1 MYGRTN
7 ADYFHILE
15 YFNDFSNSDNLCYN
29 STVIMTLT
37 GENTFA
43 IAAAERQLAAAFTS
57 KHGAHG
63 VERVEAEDLT
73 PARLP
78 DLFQGATLFAP
89 ARLVIIRNLGAN
101 KPMLESL
108 TEALAHAADD
118 TTVVVAD
125 AALDKRTKLYKF
137 LKANSSFKE
146 FSPLGDAQLASWLQ
160 GEATRLGGA
169 LGAREARHLIDR
181 AGRDQWRLANELDK
195 LVSFAPE
202 VTAGAIDQLVDATPE
217 GTAFELLDAAL
228 AGNRPQLQQLF
239 ASLKTQEDPYKLFG
253 LLASQV
259 HALAV
264 VATAGARS
272 PDAIAKDA
280 GLHPF
285 VVRKTQAVASRLGV
299 TRVAQ
304 IAADVA
310 RCDLQLKS
318 TSADPWDVLQLC
330 LQKIAVI
337 KSAA

>member
-1 MYGRTN
+1 LVKVN
-7 ADYFHILE
+7 ILIW
-15 YFNDFSNSDNLCYN
+15 YN
-29 STVIMTLT
+29 NNMIMTLT

-43 IAAAERQLAAAFTS
+43 IAAAERQLAAAFVE

-63 VERVEAEDLT
+63 VERVDAEDLT

-89 ARLVIIRNLGAN
+89 ARLVILKNVGAN
-101 KPMLESL
+101 KPILEPL
-108 TEALAHAADD
+108 AETLAHAADE

-137 LKANSSFKE
+137 LKAHSSFKE
-146 FSPLGDAQLASWLQ
+146 FSQLNDAQLALWLQ

-169 LGAREARHLIDR
+169 LGTREARHLIER
-181 AGRDQWRLANELDK
+181 AGRDQWRLANEIDK

-228 AGNRPQLQQLF
+228 AGNRSQLQQL
-239 ASLKTQEDPYKLFG
+239 LGVLRTQEDPYKLFG
-253 LLASQV
+253 LLASQI

-264 VATAGARS
+264 VATAGTRS
-272 PDAIAKDA
+272 PDTIAKEA

-285 VVRKTQAVASRLGV
+285 VVRKTQAVAARLGV
-299 TRVAQ
+299 KRVAQ
-304 IAADVA
+304 VAADVA
-310 RCDLQLKS
+310 RCDIQLKS

-330 LQKIAVI
+330 LHKILI
-337 KSAA
+337 

>member
-1 MYGRTN
+1 M
-7 ADYFHILE
+7 
-15 YFNDFSNSDNLCYN
+15 
-29 STVIMTLT
+29 VIMTLT

-43 IAAAERQLAAAFTS
+43 IAAAERQLIDAFAA
-57 KHGAHG
+57 KYGPHG
-63 VERVEAEDLT
+63 VERIEAEDLT

-78 DLFQGATLFAP
+78 DILQGATLFAP
-89 ARLVIIRNLGAN
+89 ARLVIIKGLGAN
-101 KPMLESL
+101 KSILEPL

-118 TTVVVAD
+118 TTVVIAD

-137 LKANSSFKE
+137 LKAHSGFKE
-146 FSPLGDAQLASWLQ
+146 FMQLSDGQLASWLQ

-169 LGAREARHLIDR
+169 LGSSEARHLIER
-181 AGRDQWRLANELDK
+181 AGRDQWRLANELSK

-202 VTAGAIDQLVDATPE
+202 VTAGAIDQLVEPTPE

-228 AGNRPQLQQLF
+228 AGKHSALQQLF
-239 ASLKTQEDPYKLFG
+239 AALKTQEDPYKLFG

-264 VATAGARS
+264 VATAGGRS

-285 VVRKTQAVASRLGV
+285 VVRKTQAVAVRLGV
-299 TRVAQ
+299 AKVAQ
-304 IAADVA
+304 IAEAVALCDV
-310 RCDLQLKS
+310 QLKS

-330 LQKIAVI
+330 LHKISGI
-337 KSAA
+337 KNAA